1 MLKVTGGKGF
11 ALTFANGWTASVQFG
26 TGNYCDNRN
35 RSLYSE
41 WITQSVIES
50 ADVRAGEAG
59 SVNAEIAAWDA
70 DGKWYDFGSDTVKGW
85 VSADEVAKFLAEIAG
100 K

>member
-1 MLKVTGGKGF
+1 MLKITGGKGF

-26 TGNYCDNRN
+26 TGNYCDNRSL
-35 RSLYSE
+35 SLYSG
-41 WITQSVIES
+41 S

-59 SVNAEIAAWDA
+59 SANAEIAAWDA

-85 VSADEVAKFLAEIAG
+85 VSADEVATFLAEIAG